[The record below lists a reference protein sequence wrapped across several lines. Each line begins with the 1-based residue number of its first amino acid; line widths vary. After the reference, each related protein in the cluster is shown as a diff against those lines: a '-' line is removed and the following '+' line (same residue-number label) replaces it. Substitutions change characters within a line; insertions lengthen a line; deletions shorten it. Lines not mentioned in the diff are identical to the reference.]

1 MNKQITIKST
11 YEGVEQFNLLAEL
24 FLKKA
29 GNKMS
34 GFLFT
39 IKKTQRSIK
48 DILSK
53 IQEEKQELLIEYTP
67 KDKDGYLIIET
78 DKPLK
83 LTPEDQKIYN
93 NKFREIMMKPV
104 EVSVFQYTDLSK
116 IPDGVG
122 IANWDVL
129 APFALPDLTDDL
141 FERLVK
147 SSNS

>member
-1 MNKQITIKST
+1 MNKQITIEST
-11 YEGVEQFNLLAEL
+11 YEGVEQFNLLADL
-24 FLKKA
+24 FLKRA

-48 DILSK
+48 DILSN

-83 LTPEDQKIYN
+83 LTPENQKIYN
-93 NKFREIMMKPV
+93 AKARELMAKPV
-104 EVSVFQYTDLSK
+104 QIDVFQYTELSE

-122 IANWDVL
+122 ISNWDVL
-129 APFALPDLTDDL
+129 APFVLPELTDEMFDQ
-141 FERLVK
+141 LVK
-147 SSNS
+147 SHNS